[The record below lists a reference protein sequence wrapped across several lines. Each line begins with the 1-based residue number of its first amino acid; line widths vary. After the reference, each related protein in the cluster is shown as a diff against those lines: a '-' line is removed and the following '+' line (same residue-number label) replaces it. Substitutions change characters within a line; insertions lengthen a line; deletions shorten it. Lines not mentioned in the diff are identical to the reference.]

1 MHQALHQTSMHQ
13 MPVRKAVIPA
23 AGLGTRFLPVT
34 KSLPKVLLP
43 ILDKPML
50 QYVVEEAVQAGV
62 EQVILVVSPGNES
75 VAGYFQPDPG
85 LEAHLTDSGAPEM
98 AEKVKHA
105 SNLAQVSVVIQE
117 QPLGLGHA
125 VLMAKD
131 AVGSEPFV
139 VILPDDIIDSIQ
151 DPESGENS
159 YSNGDPGLETISPG
173 AATQMPGATAQM
185 IEVFHRHGG
194 GVVAVEPLP
203 WDVVHNYGVV
213 DATAVA
219 ERVRRIHGL
228 VEKPAREE
236 APSNLTIV
244 GRYVL
249 PPEIFGC
256 LERTRPGA
264 KGEIQLTDA
273 LILLLETCELYSYE
287 FQGRRYDGGTPL
299 GLLKAALEFGLARE
313 DTRAAV
319 ESLLNGLAGRIGPKA
334 QD

>member
-1 MHQALHQTSMHQ
+1 MHQI
-13 MPVRKAVIPA
+13 PVRKAVIPT

-62 EQVILVVSPGNES
+62 EQIILVVSPGSES
-75 VAGYFQPDPG
+75 VAGYFQPDAA
-85 LEAHLTDSGAPEM
+85 LEAHLIDSGTPEL
-98 AEKVKHA
+98 AEMVKHA
-105 SNLAQVSVVIQE
+105 ANLAAVSVVVQE

-125 VLMAKD
+125 VLMAKH

-139 VILPDDIIDSIQ
+139 VILPDDIIVSIR
-151 DPESGENS
+151 DTESGKS
-159 YSNGDPGLETISPG
+159 W
-173 AATQMPGATAQM
+173 PGATAQM

-203 WDVVHNYGVV
+203 WEVVHNYGVV
-213 DATAVA
+213 DGAPVA
-219 ERVRRIHGL
+219 DRVSKIQGL
-228 VEKPAREE
+228 VEKPPRED
-236 APSNLTIV
+236 APSNLAIV

-249 PPEIFGC
+249 PPDIFGC
-256 LERTRPGA
+256 LERTQPGA

-273 LILLLETCELYSYE
+273 LLLLLETTELYSYE
-287 FQGRRYDGGTPL
+287 FWGRRYDGGTPL

-313 DTRAAV
+313 DTRRAV
-319 ESLLNGLAGRIGPKA
+319 EIMLKELG
-334 QD
+334 